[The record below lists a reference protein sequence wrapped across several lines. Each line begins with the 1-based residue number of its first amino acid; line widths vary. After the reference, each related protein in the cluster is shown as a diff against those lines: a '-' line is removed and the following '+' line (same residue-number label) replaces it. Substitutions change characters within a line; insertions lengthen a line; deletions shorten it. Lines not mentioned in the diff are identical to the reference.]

1 MKKERYSNCLFE
13 AIRAKIKYGKN
24 VKIIHIK
31 PDGKEYTSHHWL
43 WHNKI
48 DNTICDWYQ
57 EYGLVH
63 WYDWIFHKGHIRVR
77 NYSAYERLINK

>member
-1 MKKERYSNCLFE
+1 MRKDRYSNCLFE
-13 AIRAKIKYGKN
+13 AIRAKIKYGSN

-48 DNTICDWYQ
+48 DNTICD
-57 EYGLVH
+57 
-63 WYDWIFHKGHIRVR
+63 
-77 NYSAYERLINK
+77 